1 MKAQSEADRV
11 PPPTPP
17 AESDDQPF
25 MGPRNAVRDWTL
37 DLPHTDHVQF
47 FKTANWAQSRLG
59 PLEGWHP
66 TLRMACRMVFAD
78 SRPATLYWYHFNTA
92 VGTAVLS
99 TNYFRGPHYVAIYN
113 EHFVPLAA
121 KAHPRLMGSTFAEG
135 FPELV
140 QGIFPLLERAKETGV
155 AGDVIEAPMMV
166 HRNGW
171 EEEAFFTGNFTP
183 VGWDANGLHEGF
195 YNALFEVTNQKL
207 VERRT
212 NTLNLIASTTEL
224 TPNRVFR
231 HVLECLETNG
241 YDIPMAILYRTEEDL
256 EPGKQTLRLQGAIG
270 VPEGHQLLVDHE
282 SIDSGKG
289 LIPQFKEAGSKSL
302 VIKYEEDDERFKG
315 ISWRGFERP
324 AKNVAILP
332 ILSGSRNFGFLVI
345 GTNPCRP
352 FDHACEQFLKDLGGM
367 VSSVITAAINT
378 EELQKRQE
386 QLENDLA
393 FNDLK
398 VRHLVEHA
406 SVGMVHCSLEGDILW
421 ANEQYYVLSGYTAA
435 TTRTKESFWEVYLEE
450 DKTKVAETFRKS
462 KDGQGYLSV
471 DVRLKRRYK
480 PPVGDPEPAQIQI
493 VAFPYKENGEIK
505 SIMAC
510 TTDISQLK
518 WAESWQARLAEDA
531 KEAKRQQES
540 FIDVVSHEMRNPLS
554 AIVHCADSISNSL
567 DECQS
572 ALGGHQIA
580 EPYLRQLT
588 ENVAA
593 ANIVMQCANHQKR
606 IIDDVLTLS
615 KLDSM
620 LLSIT
625 PSIVKLPKLVTSM
638 ASIFEAELRTHAIKT
653 TLVPE
658 SSIAG
663 LDIEYLSLD
672 SSRVTQIFINLMTN
686 AIKFVKTR
694 TKREIEIRYGA
705 TFSNPRQ
712 TFPKGMHWPE
722 KGKNSDDVTTNPEWG
737 DGEPVYV
744 TFLIADTGIGMD
756 LNEVHKIF
764 ERFRQANV
772 RTNVKYGGSG
782 LGLFISKEL
791 TEKQGGEIGVL
802 STPKEGAIHSDH
814 LQVLLVEDNI
824 INQTVLKKQLE
835 KAGCIVDVA
844 NHGLEALGC
853 LTDKRYDVILMDMQ
867 MPIMDGLECTMEIRK
882 RQEKGLVPSPL
893 PIIAVTAN
901 VRQEQ
906 IESAMV
912 AGADRVMQ
920 KPFKAADLVHMMSDL
935 VSPVSPAPTDSNLA
949 SPTSTQPS
957 SRGLSYLPSPASP
970 VGDPFSSTSPAP
982 PIGNLV
988 PSKPLPKAASYFV
1001 ASIPAATADM
1011 DLEFSTAPI
1020 TPIIELDSA
1029 ELLAAPVEKPD
1040 LPEPP
1045 HESAGALPD

>member
-1 MKAQSEADRV
+1 
-11 PPPTPP
+11 
-17 AESDDQPF
+17 
-25 MGPRNAVRDWTL
+25 MGPRNAERDWTL
-37 DLPHTDHVQF
+37 DLPKSDHVQF
-47 FKTANWAQSRLG
+47 TFKTANWAQSRLG

-78 SRPATLYWYHFNTA
+78 SRPATLYW
-92 VGTAVLS
+92 
-99 TNYFRGPHYVAIYN
+99 GPHYVAVYN
-113 EHFVPLAA
+113 EHFVQLAA
-121 KAHPRLMGSTFAEG
+121 KVHPRLMGSTFAEG

-195 YNALFEVTNQKL
+195 YNALFDVTNQKL

-212 NTLNLIASTTEL
+212 NMLNLIASTTDL
-224 TPNRVFR
+224 APNRVFP
-231 HVLECLETNG
+231 HVLASLETNG
-241 YDIPMAILYRTEEDL
+241 NDIPMAILYRTEED
-256 EPGKQTLRLQGAIG
+256 PDSGKQTLRLQGAIG
-270 VPEGHQLLVDHE
+270 VPEGHQLLVDNE
-282 SIDSGKG
+282 SIDSEKG
-289 LIPQFKEAGSKSL
+289 LIPQFKEAASRSL
-302 VIKYEEDDERFKG
+302 IINCEEDDERFKG
-315 ISWRGFERP
+315 ISWRGFEKP

-332 ILSGSRNFGFLVI
+332 IISGSRNFGFLVV

-352 FDHACEQFLKDLGGM
+352 FDHACQQFLKDLGGM
-367 VSSVITAAINT
+367 VSSVITAAVNT
-378 EELQKRQE
+378 EELHKRQE
-386 QLENDLA
+386 QLENNLA

-406 SVGMVHCSLEGDILW
+406 SVGMVHCSLQGDILW
-421 ANEQYYVLSGYTAA
+421 ANEQYYILAGHTED
-435 TTRTKESFWEVYLEE
+435 TTRTKDSFWEVYMEE
-450 DKTKVAETFRKS
+450 DKTKVADTWKNS
-462 KDGQGYLSV
+462 KDGQGYISV
-471 DVRLKRRYK
+471 DVRLKRLYK
-480 PPVGDPEPAQIQI
+480 PPIGDPEPAQIRI

-567 DECQS
+567 DECRA
-572 ALGGHQIA
+572 ALGGDKIA
-580 EPYLRQLT
+580 EPYLKLLT

-638 ASIFEAELRTHAIKT
+638 VSIFEAELKTHDIQTA
-653 TLVPE
+653 LVPE
-658 SSIAG
+658 NSIAELG
-663 LDIEYLSLD
+663 IEYLSFD

-686 AIKFVKTR
+686 AIKFVKSK

-705 TFSNPRQ
+705 TLSNPRE
-712 TFPKGMHWPE
+712 TFQKGIHWPE
-722 KGKNSDDVTTNPEWG
+722 KGKNSDDVTTNLEWG
-737 DGEPVYV
+737 TGESVYI
-744 TFLIADTGIGMD
+744 TFLISDTGIGMD

-791 TEKQGGEIGVL
+791 TEKQGGEIGVY
-802 STPKEGAIHSDH
+802 STPGEGSAFAFYIKAKRAPFRTKTLPASIRTKGAIHSDH

-867 MPIMDGLECTMEIRK
+867 MPIMDGLECTTEIRK

-906 IESAMV
+906 IDFAMT

-935 VSPVSPAPTDSNLA
+935 VSPMSAAPLDGDPASSTPPQA
-949 SPTSTQPS
+949 SAG
-957 SRGLSYLPSPASP
+957 GLSYLPSPANP
-970 VGDPFSSTSPAP
+970 AGDSFSIFPAAP
-982 PIGNLV
+982 LGNLV
-988 PSKPLPKAASYFV
+988 SSIPLPNLASDLVPSISAATPARDLDSV
-1001 ASIPAATADM
+1001 TLPAAQVK
-1011 DLEFSTAPI
+1011 
-1020 TPIIELDSA
+1020 ELHSPQAYTGDSPDRNA
-1029 ELLAAPVEKPD
+1029 MVLDPSRAHNEEVE
-1040 LPEPP
+1040 
-1045 HESAGALPD
+1045 